1 MSIEEFNKLKKNE
14 GGLVVFN
21 SYLSTS
27 GDKNISMKYAIS
39 SLDNINMKAI
49 FFVIHVDQTL
59 TSNLVASLG
68 ENLSY
73 FPHEQEY
80 LWDMNS
86 IFRIG
91 KILEEEN
98 GVCQVNLTVTSD
110 DDPQLRQL
118 MEFMRKESGTLP
130 GMQRLGN
137 LMIEMGEWMK
147 AKDIFETILQEEDD
161 PCINQQLGFI
171 AHQMNNLDE
180 ALRYY
185 QHSLSIFLTNQSSDD
200 PRLATLYSNIGCIL
214 KDQGN
219 LKEADK
225 QFQHVLKLEYSTNNP
240 NKENIVSCPGDFTLN
255 FLAIIH
261 LKVLSFLFSRLRLK
275 RIIILLLYSK
285 NMAAAKKH
293 LKV

>member
-1 MSIEEFNKLKKNE
+1 MNIQFVSCSMSIEEFNKLKKNE
-14 GGLVVFN
+14 GGLLVFN

-27 GDKNISMKYAIS
+27 GDKNISMKYAVS

-49 FFVIHVDQTL
+49 FFVIHVNQTL
-59 TSNLVASLG
+59 TSNIVASLG

-118 MEFMRKESGTLP
+118 MEFMRRESGTLP
-130 GMQRLGN
+130 GIQRLGN

-147 AKDIFETILQEEDD
+147 AKEIFETILQEEED
-161 PCINQQLGFI
+161 PCIIQQLGFI

-185 QHSLSIFLTNQSSDD
+185 QHSLSIFLTNQSRDD

-214 KDQGN
+214 KDQGK
-219 LKEADK
+219 LKEAGK
-225 QFQHVLKLEYSTNNP
+225 QFQRALKLECSTNNP
-240 NKENIVSCPGDFTLN
+240 NKENIVSDPGDFTRNL
-255 FLAIIH
+255 
-261 LKVLSFLFSRLRLK
+261 
-275 RIIILLLYSK
+275 
-285 NMAAAKKH
+285 
-293 LKV
+293 